1 MWANDFF
8 FRNIRFNIHVNRKGL
23 NNFVTLFPATPPP
36 PKKNQDT
43 IKNRI
48 KPEPYHSM

>member
-23 NNFVTLFPATPPP
+23 NNFVTLFPATPPQ
-36 PKKNQDT
+36 KNKT
-43 IKNRI
+43 RYNKNRI